1 MKIAWQEVR
10 LVAEKVC
17 YRPADAIRLSNLCI
31 LAAIAFD
38 LGLIR
43 NQNRKVWGP
52 APLHNCLDRLA
63 LAPLPKTTKSVSAW
77 SSLAQVAQ
85 KLASLIV
92 TTGEPDEWIAAIQS
106 ADFGQKTRGAYATP
120 SSFAMGLVR
129 MTLRPFLGTGAAT
142 RVIDPSAG
150 AGALLIAALRTLS
163 NGSNNRELR
172 SIVYGI
178 HGVEVDPASRE
189 LCCLLLWLNAA
200 RARPD
205 LKKIAENV
213 VVDNAI
219 TRDWWSSQSGT
230 FDALVMNPPWE
241 SLRHSVSDNDP
252 HANSRIETIER
263 LSRQE
268 TVSPDLPPLYS
279 AQGKGDR
286 NLFKAFVELA
296 PHLIRNEGR
305 IGALIPAAFASDLG
319 MAPLRSRY
327 FTHFQLESWT
337 GFENL
342 RQHFPIDGRYKFGIL
357 VGARSRLGTKSIAVK
372 SFATE
377 PEELEARHV
386 IISSPMIKKLG
397 GASQMLP
404 ELRDEAE
411 VRVLSRMFE
420 CGTPLFELGSM
431 MQVRYKREVDLT
443 LDRAAKKFHRFDA
456 VPDLCRSG
464 ASWIRSKDNSLFVPL
479 VEGRMV
485 GRYDVFQK
493 SWVRGSGRTAQWQ
506 MNGVRS
512 LSECTPQFLAEP
524 QDRGNFR
531 IAICDVT
538 SATNTRTVHATL
550 VPETWTCGNTAPVLL
565 FQSET
570 LALAGLA
577 ILNSL
582 VFDWMARRIVGG
594 LHLNK
599 FYLATLVW
607 PNLDVSAIGRLS
619 HLAATM
625 IKQSPRIPDCLAKSV
640 YFQEAGDIQ
649 PRVDTSALTESEIER
664 EVSMAYQLAPDM
676 LRRILSTDRND
687 RRGFWRYFAAYPS
700 SLAVLRKML
709 DGYGREEPLS
719 PVSAVA

>member
-1 MKIAWQEVR
+1 MEATGNPDKW
-10 LVAEKVC
+10 VA
-17 YRPADAIRLSNLCI
+17 
-31 LAAIAFD
+31 AF
-38 LGLIR
+38 
-43 NQNRKVWGP
+43 
-52 APLHNCLDRLA
+52 
-63 LAPLPKTTKSVSAW
+63 
-77 SSLAQVAQ
+77 
-85 KLASLIV
+85 
-92 TTGEPDEWIAAIQS
+92 QS

-120 SSFAMGLVR
+120 SSFATGLVR
-129 MTLRPFLGTGAAT
+129 MTLRPFLGTGAAP
-142 RVIDPSAG
+142 RVVDPSAG
-150 AGALLIAALRTLS
+150 AGALLIAALKILGD
-163 NGSNNRELR
+163 GSDNRELR

-205 LKKIAENV
+205 LKKIAKNV
-213 VVDNAI
+213 VLDNAI
-219 TRDWWSSQSGT
+219 TRDWWSSPPGV

-241 SLRHSVSDNDP
+241 SLRHSVSNNDP
-252 HANSRIETIER
+252 HANSRSETITR

-268 TVSPDLPPLYS
+268 SVSPDLPPLFS

-286 NLFKAFVELA
+286 NLFKAFLELA
-296 PHLIRNEGR
+296 PHLIRNGGR

-327 FTHFQLESWT
+327 FTQFQLESWT
-337 GFENL
+337 GFEN
-342 RQHFPIDGRYKFGIL
+342 RKQHFPIDGRYKFGVL
-357 VGARSRLGTKSIAVK
+357 VGMRSPLGTKSIAVK

-386 IISSPMIKKLG
+386 ILSSPMIKRLG
-397 GASQMLP
+397 GAPRMLP
-404 ELRDEAE
+404 DLRDEAE

-420 CGTPLFELGSM
+420 SGSPLFEPGSM
-431 MQVRYKREVDLT
+431 IQVRYKREVDLT
-443 LDRAAKKFHRFDA
+443 LGRAAKQFYRFDA
-456 VPDLCRSG
+456 IPDLCRSG
-464 ASWIRSKDNSLFVPL
+464 ASWIRSTDNSVFVPL

-506 MNGVRS
+506 MNSVRS
-512 LSECTPQFLAEP
+512 LSECTPQFVAEP
-524 QDRGNFR
+524 QEPGKFR
-531 IAICDVT
+531 VAICDVT

-565 FQSET
+565 FQTET

-582 VFDWMARRIVGG
+582 VFDWMSRRIVGG

-619 HLAATM
+619 CLAGRM
-625 IKQSPRIPDCLAKSV
+625 LKQSPRAPDCLAKSA
-640 YFQEAGDIQ
+640 YFEEVGDVQ
-649 PRVDTSALTESEIER
+649 SRADTSALTESEIER
-664 EVSMAYQLAPDM
+664 EVAMGFQLEPDM
-676 LRRILSTDRND
+676 LHRILSTDRND
-687 RRGFWRYFAAYPS
+687 RRGFWRYFAAHPTS
-700 SLAVLRKML
+700 FAALRNML
-709 DGYGREEPLS
+709 DGYGRDDSRS